1 MSITKKFLK
10 SKPICKVTFKLQ
22 AEEAKTAKT
31 ALLLGDF
38 NDWNPTV
45 IPFRQDRDGAWRV
58 ELDLPA
64 NRRFRFHY
72 LVDGQARVDFY
83 ADAWSLNE
91 RCVQECILETTTEKY
106 LTTEPSKS
114 AAVA

>member
-38 NDWNPTV
+38 NDWNPKKAKMTKLKS
-45 IPFRQDRDGAWRV
+45 GAFTTT
-58 ELDLPA
+58 LDLTTGQSYQ
-64 NRRFRFHY
+64 FRY
-72 LVDGQARVDFY
+72 KVDGNVWINDES
-83 ADAWSLNE
+83 ADSYQPTGVSLEENSVVE
-91 RCVQECILETTTEKY
+91 V
-106 LTTEPSKS
+106 
-114 AAVA
+114 